1 MEVVQLLEMSTNE
14 GKNYGNRF
22 FKFFY
27 YDKFY
32 LIDNLKVDVLFR
44 ILKIKTKNKDLTG
57 KNTDYDAIQKEFLEA
72 MQSCDMVIA
81 KGQGNYESL
90 CQESKPVYFLMTVKC
105 GVIAR
110 MTGYPQGSLLCM
122 RQPAE

>member
-14 GKNYGNRF
+14 GKNYGHRF

-72 MQSCDMVIA
+72 IA
-81 KGQGNYESL
+81 EKNILSEYSVLAPELLDLVSQF
-90 CQESKPVYFLMTVKC
+90 QSKPMISRKHK
-105 GVIAR
+105 
-110 MTGYPQGSLLCM
+110 
-122 RQPAE
+122 

>member
-57 KNTDYDAIQKEFLEA
+57 KNTDYDVIQKEFLEA
-72 MQSCDMVIA
+72 IA
-81 KGQGNYESL
+81 EKNILSEYSVLAPELLDLVSQF
-90 CQESKPVYFLMTVKC
+90 QSKPMISRKHK
-105 GVIAR
+105 
-110 MTGYPQGSLLCM
+110 
-122 RQPAE
+122 